1 MQRSSLEGFTAILIL
16 NAHTL
21 QFFEIRIV
29 ERYQM
34 YPHLTERGT
43 MDIAWVS

>member
-21 QFFEIRIV
+21 QFLEIRIA

-34 YPHLTERGT
+34 YQHLIQRGT
-43 MDIAWVS
+43 TDIAWVS